1 MKKVIFQERLRMIP
15 KQFSWVDQRLVHE
28 GHLREMTAEGTRL
41 YLFLVTVA
49 DRNGV
54 SWYSDRSIVE
64 RTGLVEVTKARRNL
78 IDLGLV
84 AYRRPHYQVLELPRV
99 AGVQEQPQPRSC
111 ETLLFR
117 EILERLAD
125 EDKPQTTE
133 LNEYQLA
140 RKLEEMD

>member
-1 MKKVIFQERLRMIP
+1 MKEVICQERLRMIP

-28 GHLREMTAEGTRL
+28 GHLREMTAAGTRL

-64 RTGLVEVTKARRNL
+64 RTGLVEVAKARRNL
-78 IDLGLV
+78 IDLGLI
-84 AYRRPHYQVLELPRV
+84 AYRRYYQVLELPRV
-99 AGVQEQPQPRSC
+99 AGVQERPQPRSC
-111 ETLLFR
+111 ETLSFR

-125 EDKPQTTE
+125 GDKAQTTD
-133 LNEYQLA
+133 LNEYQLK